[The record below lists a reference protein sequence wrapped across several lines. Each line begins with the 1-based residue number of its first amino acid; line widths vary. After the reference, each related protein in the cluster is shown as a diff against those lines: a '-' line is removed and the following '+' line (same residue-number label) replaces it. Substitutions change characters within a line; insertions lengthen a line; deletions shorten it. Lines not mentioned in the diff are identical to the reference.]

1 MKKHSVKSLII
12 FISLGLL
19 FALVEGFLV
28 WWAAKPTDVHYHA
41 NIAIFINDKKV
52 DLNAS
57 KYMEETT
64 QCAIDPSK
72 QRPEDRTHF
81 HENNGDLVHVHAAGV
96 TWGHLMANIGW
107 NFGKDYIVDDQGK
120 VYLNSLTGGMHFIL
134 NGKKVSNPFNRL
146 ITSEDRLLVYYGN
159 LSDDALIKT
168 TFPKVASTAHAANE
182 EDDPLSCGGT
192 TSLLERIFHTH

>member
-1 MKKHSVKSLII
+1 MKKHSMKHFLVLGSI
-12 FISLGLL
+12 GLL
-19 FALVEGFLV
+19 CALLSGLAV
-28 WWAAKPTDVHYHA
+28 WLATRPTNVHYHA

-107 NFGKDYIVDDQGK
+107 NF
-120 VYLNSLTGGMHFIL
+120 
-134 NGKKVSNPFNRL
+134 
-146 ITSEDRLLVYYGN
+146 
-159 LSDDALIKT
+159 
-168 TFPKVASTAHAANE
+168 
-182 EDDPLSCGGT
+182 
-192 TSLLERIFHTH
+192 